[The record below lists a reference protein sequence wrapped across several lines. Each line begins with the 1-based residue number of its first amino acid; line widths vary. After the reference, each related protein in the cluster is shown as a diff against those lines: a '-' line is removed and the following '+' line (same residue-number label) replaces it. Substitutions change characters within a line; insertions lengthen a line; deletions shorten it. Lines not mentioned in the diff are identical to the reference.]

1 MSKPIVKFS
10 KEFMDDFNGSYQE
23 LLSIKQYIQNNV
35 TGNTMSSDMTSVSFD
50 TNGFS
55 SVIEFNLN

>member
-1 MSKPIVKFS
+1 MSQPIVKFS

-23 LLSIKQYIQNNV
+23 LLAIKQYIQTTV
-35 TGNTMSSDMTSVSFD
+35 TGNTMSNMTSVSFD
-50 TNGFS
+50 TSGFS

>member
-1 MSKPIVKFS
+1 MSQPIVKFS

-23 LLSIKQYIQNNV
+23 LLAIKQYIQTNV
-35 TGNTMSSDMTSVSFD
+35 TGNTMSNMTSVSFD
-50 TNGFS
+50 TSGFS

>member
-23 LLSIKQYIQNNV
+23 LLTIKRYIQTNV

-50 TNGFS
+50 TSGFS